1 VADPGTDKPSVDFIV
16 DAADV
21 ADLKALIRKEV
32 PDSFIGTK
40 DLGDGKV
47 FVTVT
52 GFARRPQTLAAL
64 GQIAERFQDKADL
77 SGEKPPDVSMAD
89 LIEKVR
95 QAKEQS

>member
-1 VADPGTDKPSVDFIV
+1 DKPSVDFVV

-40 DLGDGKV
+40 DLGDGEV

-52 GFARRPQTLAAL
+52 GFARKPQALAVL
-64 GQIAERFQDKADL
+64 GQIAERYQDKADL
-77 SGEKPPDVSMAD
+77 SGEKPAETSIAA
-89 LIEKVR
+89 LIEKVK
-95 QAKEQS
+95 QAKEQG